1 MNYYY
6 HIIIVYVDFSC
17 SNINYAR
24 KQTMRCYIYGIYIL
38 HLSCGVYNF
47 CHSNKT
53 RYSAFNFVRNYSLY
67 DNYSIA

>member
-24 KQTMRCYIYGIYIL
+24 KQTMRCYIYGIFYIYP
-38 HLSCGVYNF
+38 VVF
-47 CHSNKT
+47 II
-53 RYSAFNFVRNYSLY
+53 FVTQIRRDIPRLTLFAIIVCTII
-67 DNYSIA
+67 IA